1 MSKPMFFGA
10 ALACLSGGMFYGFNR
25 VLREQKVTL
34 SLKSHAAPTA
44 IAGKALAAA
53 TLLCFGTV
61 FGGVSFFVAVTG
73 ITSASQFGKSTQSL
87 FSKYVESPSLSE
99 EALNDQATTSTM
111 GPEEELDYVTKRYF
125 SGIYEDTPEDAAEFA
140 KQDAID
146 AIAEAA
152 KQVKVETQ
160 EIEKDT
166 QRPSIFARWF

>member
-10 ALACLSGGMFYGFNR
+10 ALACLSGGMLYGFKR
-25 VLREQKVTL
+25 VMREQKVTL

-61 FGGVSFFVAVTG
+61 IGGVSLFVAVTG
-73 ITSASQFGKSTQSL
+73 ITSAAQFGKSTQFL
-87 FSKYVESPSLSE
+87 FAKYVESPSLSE
-99 EALNDQATTSTM
+99 EALNDQATTSSM
-111 GPEEELDYVTKRYF
+111 GPEEELAYVAKRYF

-152 KQVKVETQ
+152 RQEKINVKQA
-160 EIEKDT
+160 EKDAKKT
-166 QRPSIFARWF
+166 SLFAGWF